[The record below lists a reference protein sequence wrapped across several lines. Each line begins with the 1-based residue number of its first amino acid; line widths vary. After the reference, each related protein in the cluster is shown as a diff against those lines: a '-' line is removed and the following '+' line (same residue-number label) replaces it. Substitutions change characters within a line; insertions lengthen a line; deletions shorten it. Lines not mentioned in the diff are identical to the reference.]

1 MVEKK
6 FLKAVKEF
14 ELIQKNDRLLVA
26 FSGGVDSVVLAYLLL
41 KLKNTLKISEIAL
54 AHLNHSLRGKES
66 DKDQEFCQQFA
77 KEKGL
82 RIFSEKVN
90 VKKVA
95 KKEDLSIEEAARKV
109 RYEFLR
115 KIKEKEG
122 FNKIATGHHL
132 SDLIETMI
140 LWFIQGNKK
149 GIKGFRPKDSS
160 LIRPLYY
167 ITKDEIISYA
177 EKNKLPY
184 TVDKTNFKTDILRN
198 KLRLN
203 VIPLIKEINPSVEKS
218 MLIESQLLQ
227 FDDDYLEMESVRF
240 SQKFPSKE
248 IKFSQIKNLHEALLY
263 RILIN
268 WIKRE
273 TGIYPSYRKVLEIL
287 KTLKKKGEKR
297 ISLGK
302 GYVLIKTYSGL
313 IIETER
319 KSCQIFYKIK
329 PGEEILIKEAG
340 IMLKSFITE
349 KVNWRKMEDEKRF
362 VCFDISEENPEFI
375 IRNRKEGDKFLPF
388 GKKTEK
394 KLKDILID
402 LKIPKYMRDTIP
414 LLEFR
419 NKILW
424 VIGHKRSGYYP
435 VDEKSKKV
443 ICFEIKEV

>member
-6 FLKAVKEF
+6 FLRAVKEF
-14 ELIQKNDRLLVA
+14 ELIQKNDRILVA
-26 FSGGVDSVVLAYLLL
+26 FSGGVDSAVLVHLLL
-41 KLKNTLKISEIAL
+41 KLKKTLKISEIAL
-54 AHLNHSLRGKES
+54 AHLNHSLRGRES
-66 DKDQEFCQQFA
+66 DKDQEFCINFA
-77 KEKGL
+77 REKNL
-82 RIFSEKVN
+82 PIFSEKID
-90 VKKVA
+90 VKETA
-95 KKEDLSIEEAARKV
+95 KKEKLSVEEAARKI
-109 RYEFLR
+109 RYEFLK

-132 SDLIETMI
+132 SDLVETMI

-149 GIKGFRPKDSS
+149 GIKGFKPKDGS

-167 ITKDEIISYA
+167 ITKNEIISYA
-177 EKNKLPY
+177 ENNKIPY
-184 TVDKTNFKTDILRN
+184 TVDRTNFKANILRN

-203 VIPLIKEINPSVEKS
+203 VIPLIKEINPSLEKS

-227 FDDDYLEMESVRF
+227 LDDDYLEIESKRF

-248 IKFSQIKNLHEALLY
+248 IKFSQIKNLHEAVLY
-263 RILIN
+263 RVLIN

-273 TGIYPSYRKVLEIL
+273 TGIYPSYRKILEIL
-287 KTLKKKGEKR
+287 KTLKKKEEKR
-297 ISLGK
+297 VTLGK
-302 GYVLIKTYSGL
+302 GFILIKTYSGL
-313 IIETER
+313 VIETER
-319 KSCQIFYKIK
+319 KSSQIFYKIK

-349 KVNWRKMEDEKRF
+349 KVNWNKMKDEKRF
-362 VCFDISEENPEFI
+362 ACFDIREENPEFI

-394 KLKDILID
+394 KLKDVLID
-402 LKIPKYMRDTIP
+402 LKIPRFMRDTIP